1 MALSLARGVIVAIL
15 GLIAYGLYTHPPFES
30 VRRGEV
36 LARTDALDGSVSVYT
51 SGTVLV
57 LPGIHQ
63 VRRYSIRDQVYRPEE
78 SASATGPAP
87 FQSIEGL
94 SIGVDLAVRWTVD
107 RARLAQMSKEFPDD
121 ISADLVAPA
130 VQGIVYPT
138 FARYSVR
145 EIFSQR
151 RTQIRDELIAELK
164 PKFTAMGL
172 VLREVEMGKVDLP
185 PDYRAGMEKLLS
197 EELETEKIHY
207 TLQLKEAQVKQQQL
221 EAEADKVRRQTAA
234 EAAGQEQV
242 IAARAQEETM
252 KHILPFKQK
261 QIEQRQLEA
270 EADKVARIRTA
281 EGAAEAR
288 RIEAKGEA
296 DSRQKLADAEAYR
309 LDLVGKANA
318 GQMER
323 EGALVARYPLL
334 IQKTLADKLS
344 DKVQVIIAPLP
355 AAGKFIGS
363 SLIGDQ
369 SSPNSVD
376 DAAALAS
383 VSTAPRQEPPGDARA
398 RGIARHRGPG
408 PRRVARSAAHECYRT
423 HAAMAGRCA
432 RGSRRTGRIPEGL
445 RLSSRA
451 GRILAGGC
459 GPAGR
464 SLRERRF
471 RASRRAALPARKP
484 GIRGARH

>member
-1 MALSLARGVIVAIL
+1 MSGRLDALFEFLRRDLIAPLGRLCGLVVAALWRFRRRVAITAVLAVIVL
-15 GLIAYGLYTHPPFES
+15 GLCTHPPFDS

-36 LARTDALDGSVSVYT
+36 LARINALDGSVSVYT
-51 SGTVLV
+51 AGTALV

-63 VRRYSIRDQVYRPEE
+63 VRHYSIRDQVYRPTD
-78 SASATGPAP
+78 SASATGSAP

-94 SIGVDLAVRWTVD
+94 SIGVDLVVRWTVD

-121 ISADLVAPA
+121 IGADLVAPA

-151 RTQIRDELIAELK
+151 RTEIQGELIAELK
-164 PKFTAMGL
+164 PKFTSMGL
-172 VLREVEMGKVDLP
+172 VLRAVDIGKVDLP

-242 IAARAQEETM
+242 IAAHAQEETM
-252 KHILPFKQK
+252 THILPFKQK

-270 EADKVARIRTA
+270 EAEKVARIRTA

-309 LDLVGKANA
+309 VDLVGRASA

-323 EGALVARYPLL
+323 EGALVTRYPLL

-363 SLIGDQ
+363 SLLGDQ
-369 SSPNSVD
+369 SPVNPVE
-376 DAAALAS
+376 DAAAPVIS
-383 VSTAPRQEPPGDARA
+383 
-398 RGIARHRGPG
+398 H
-408 PRRVARSAAHECYRT
+408 VA
-423 HAAMAGRCA
+423 
-432 RGSRRTGRIPEGL
+432 GSR
-445 RLSSRA
+445 
-451 GRILAGGC
+451 
-459 GPAGR
+459 
-464 SLRERRF
+464 
-471 RASRRAALPARKP
+471 
-484 GIRGARH
+484 

>member
-1 MALSLARGVIVAIL
+1 MSSRLDALLEFLQRVILEPLGRLIAAAASAMRALSAAAYRRRWRL
-15 GLIAYGLYTHPPFES
+15 GIAVLIALVAYGLYTHPPFAA

-36 LARTDALDGSVSVYT
+36 LVRTDVLDGSVTVFT
-51 SGTVLV
+51 GGTVPV

-63 VRRYSIRDQVYRPEE
+63 VRCYSIRDQVYRPVE
-78 SASATGPAP
+78 SATATGPAP

-94 SIGVDLAVRWTVD
+94 SIGVDLTVRWTID

-121 ISADLVAPA
+121 LNEDLVAPA
-130 VQGIVYPT
+130 VQGVSFPL

-145 EIFSQR
+145 EIFSR
-151 RTQIRDELIAELK
+151 RRAEIQQELMTLLK

-172 VLREVEMGKVDLP
+172 KLRGVDMGKVDLP

-197 EELETEKIHY
+197 EELETEKVHY
-207 TLQLKEAQVKQQQL
+207 TLELKEADVKQRQL

-234 EAAGQEQV
+234 EAAGAEQV

-270 EADKVARIRTA
+270 EADKVSRIRTA

-344 DKVQVIIAPLP
+344 DKVQVIIAPMP
-355 AAGKFIGS
+355 AAGRFLGS
-363 SLIGDQ
+363 NLIGTQGLTGPDETANAEPSAQAQ
-369 SSPNSVD
+369 SS
-376 DAAALAS
+376 
-383 VSTAPRQEPPGDARA
+383 R
-398 RGIARHRGPG
+398 
-408 PRRVARSAAHECYRT
+408 
-423 HAAMAGRCA
+423 
-432 RGSRRTGRIPEGL
+432 
-445 RLSSRA
+445 
-451 GRILAGGC
+451 
-459 GPAGR
+459 
-464 SLRERRF
+464 
-471 RASRRAALPARKP
+471 
-484 GIRGARH
+484 

>member
-1 MALSLARGVIVAIL
+1 MSGRLDAFFEFVRRGIVEPLGRLAGLLVAALRSLAAGLLRFRWRVVIAAVLA
-15 GLIAYGLYTHPPFES
+15 LIVYGLCVHPPFDT
-30 VRRGEV
+30 VHRGEV
-36 LARTDALDGSVSVYT
+36 LARSDALDGSVSVYT
-51 SGTVLV
+51 AGTVLV

-63 VRRYSIRDQVYRPEE
+63 VRRYSIRDQVYRPAD

-87 FQSIEGL
+87 FQSVEGL
-94 SIGVDLAVRWTVD
+94 SIGVDLVVRWTVD
-107 RARLAQMSKEFPDD
+107 RARLTQTSKEFPDD

-130 VQGIVYPT
+130 VQGIIYPT

-151 RTQIRDELIAELK
+151 RTEIQQRLIAELQ

-172 VLREVEMGKVDLP
+172 VLRDVDIGKVDLP

-252 KHILPFKQK
+252 KHILPFKQR

-270 EADKVARIRTA
+270 EAEKVARIRTA

-288 RIEAKGEA
+288 RIEARGEA

-309 LDLVGKANA
+309 LDLVGKASA

-363 SLIGDQ
+363 SLLGDQ
-369 SSPNSVD
+369 SPVSAD
-376 DAAALAS
+376 DNAAA
-383 VSTAPRQEPPGDARA
+383 T
-398 RGIARHRGPG
+398 
-408 PRRVARSAAHECYRT
+408 T
-423 HAAMAGRCA
+423 
-432 RGSRRTGRIPEGL
+432 
-445 RLSSRA
+445 SRA
-451 GRILAGGC
+451 GATR
-459 GPAGR
+459 
-464 SLRERRF
+464 
-471 RASRRAALPARKP
+471 
-484 GIRGARH
+484 

>member
-1 MALSLARGVIVAIL
+1 MPNRVDALLEFLRRAIVEPLGRLMGAAAWGIRAGGVMAYRRRWRVGSAALLA
-15 GLIAYGLYTHPPFES
+15 LIAYGLYTHPPFAS
-30 VRRGEV
+30 VRRGELLV
-36 LARTDALDGSVSVYT
+36 RTDVLDGSVTVFT
-51 SGTVLV
+51 AGTVAV

-63 VRRYSIRDQVYRPEE
+63 VRCYSIRDQVYRPAE
-78 SASATGPAP
+78 SATATGPAP

-94 SIGVDLAVRWTVD
+94 SIGVDLTVRWTID

-121 ISADLVAPA
+121 LNDDLVAPA
-130 VQGIVYPT
+130 VQGVIYPL

-145 EIFSQR
+145 EIFSR
-151 RTQIRDELIAELK
+151 RRAEIQQELMSELK

-172 VLREVEMGKVDLP
+172 VLRGVDMGKVDLP
-185 PDYRAGMEKLLS
+185 QDYRAGMEKLLS
-197 EELETEKIHY
+197 EELETEKVRY
-207 TLQLKEAQVKQQQL
+207 TLELKEADVKQRQL

-234 EAAGQEQV
+234 EAAGAEQV

-270 EADKVARIRTA
+270 EADKVSRIRTA

-288 RIEAKGEA
+288 RIEARGEA

-355 AAGKFIGS
+355 AAGKFLGS
-363 SLIGDQ
+363 NLIGTQ
-369 SSPNSVD
+369 GLTGPEET
-376 DAAALAS
+376 AA
-383 VSTAPRQEPPGDARA
+383 EPGTQAQ
-398 RGIARHRGPG
+398 
-408 PRRVARSAAHECYRT
+408 
-423 HAAMAGRCA
+423 
-432 RGSRRTGRIPEGL
+432 GSR
-445 RLSSRA
+445 
-451 GRILAGGC
+451 
-459 GPAGR
+459 
-464 SLRERRF
+464 
-471 RASRRAALPARKP
+471 
-484 GIRGARH
+484 

>member
-1 MALSLARGVIVAIL
+1 MSGRLDALFEFVRR
-15 GLIAYGLYTHPPFES
+15 GLIEPLGRLGGLVVAALRSLTTGHWRFRWRVVIIAALVLIVCGLRTHPPFDS
-30 VRRGEV
+30 VRRGEDLV
-36 LARTDALDGSVSVYT
+36 RTDALDGSVSLYT
-51 SGTVLV
+51 AGTVLV

-63 VRRYSIRDQVYRPEE
+63 LRRYSIRDQVYRPTE
-78 SASATGPAP
+78 SSSATGPAP
-87 FQSIEGL
+87 FQSVEGL
-94 SIGVDLAVRWTVD
+94 PIGVDLAVRWTVD
-107 RARLAQMSKEFPDD
+107 RARLAQMSKDFPDD

-130 VQGIVYPT
+130 VRGIVYPT

-151 RTQIRDELIAELK
+151 RTEIQRELIVELK

-172 VLREVEMGKVDLP
+172 VLREVDMGKVDLP

-242 IAARAQEETM
+242 IAAHAQEETM

-270 EADKVARIRTA
+270 EAEKVARIRTA

-309 LDLVGKANA
+309 LDLVGKASA

-323 EGALVARYPLL
+323 EGALVTRYPLL

-344 DKVQVIIAPLP
+344 DKLQVIIAPLP

-363 SLIGDQ
+363 SLLGDQ
-369 SSPNSVD
+369 SSVNPVN
-376 DAAALAS
+376 DAAATLTS
-383 VSTAPRQEPPGDARA
+383 Q
-398 RGIARHRGPG
+398 
-408 PRRVARSAAHECYRT
+408 
-423 HAAMAGRCA
+423 AG
-432 RGSRRTGRIPEGL
+432 GSR
-445 RLSSRA
+445 
-451 GRILAGGC
+451 
-459 GPAGR
+459 
-464 SLRERRF
+464 
-471 RASRRAALPARKP
+471 
-484 GIRGARH
+484 

>member
-1 MALSLARGVIVAIL
+1 MSNRVDALLEFLRRAMVEPLGRLMSAAAWGIRACSVMAYRRRWRIGIVALLALLAL
-15 GLIAYGLYTHPPFES
+15 GLCKHPPFAS

-36 LARTDALDGSVSVYT
+36 LVRTDVLDGSVAVFT
-51 SGTVLV
+51 AGTAAV

-63 VRRYSIRDQVYRPEE
+63 VRCYSVRDQVYRPAE
-78 SASATGPAP
+78 SATATGPAP

-94 SIGVDLAVRWTVD
+94 SIGVDLTVRWTID
-107 RARLAQMSKEFPDD
+107 RARLAEMSREFPDD
-121 ISADLVAPA
+121 LNDDLVAPA
-130 VQGIVYPT
+130 VQGVIYPL

-145 EIFSQR
+145 EIFSR
-151 RTQIRDELIAELK
+151 RRAEIQQELMTELK

-172 VLREVEMGKVDLP
+172 VLRGVDMGKVDLP

-197 EELETEKIHY
+197 EELETEKVRY
-207 TLQLKEAQVKQQQL
+207 TLELKEADVKQRQL

-234 EAAGQEQV
+234 EAAGAEQV

-270 EADKVARIRTA
+270 EADKVSRIRTA

-355 AAGKFIGS
+355 AAGRFLGS
-363 SLIGDQ
+363 NLIGTQ
-369 SSPNSVD
+369 GLTGAEETAVD
-376 DAAALAS
+376 PGTAAQA
-383 VSTAPRQEPPGDARA
+383 AR
-398 RGIARHRGPG
+398 
-408 PRRVARSAAHECYRT
+408 
-423 HAAMAGRCA
+423 
-432 RGSRRTGRIPEGL
+432 
-445 RLSSRA
+445 
-451 GRILAGGC
+451 
-459 GPAGR
+459 
-464 SLRERRF
+464 
-471 RASRRAALPARKP
+471 
-484 GIRGARH
+484 

>member
-1 MALSLARGVIVAIL
+1 MSSRLDALLESLQRVIVEPL
-15 GLIAYGLYTHPPFES
+15 GRLIAAAAAGVRALGAAAYRRRWHVGIVALLALIAYGLYTHPPFAT

-36 LARTDALDGSVSVYT
+36 LVRTDVLDGSVTVFT
-51 SGTVLV
+51 GGTVPV

-63 VRRYSIRDQVYRPEE
+63 VRCYSIRDQVYRPAE
-78 SASATGPAP
+78 SATATGPAP

-94 SIGVDLAVRWTVD
+94 SIGVDLTVRWTID

-121 ISADLVAPA
+121 LNEDLVAPA
-130 VQGIVYPT
+130 VQGVIFPL

-145 EIFSQR
+145 EIFSR
-151 RTQIRDELIAELK
+151 RRSEIQQELMTELE

-172 VLREVEMGKVDLP
+172 VLRGVDMGKVDLP

-197 EELETEKIHY
+197 EELETEKVHY
-207 TLQLKEAQVKQQQL
+207 TLELKEADVKQRQL

-234 EAAGQEQV
+234 EAAGAEQV

-288 RIEAKGEA
+288 RIEARGEA

-318 GQMER
+318 GQMDR
-323 EGALVARYPLL
+323 EGAIVARYPLL

-344 DKVQVIIAPLP
+344 DKVQVIIAPMP
-355 AAGKFIGS
+355 AAGRFLGS
-363 SLIGDQ
+363 NLIGTQGLTGLDETAGAEPIAKTQ
-369 SSPNSVD
+369 SSP
-376 DAAALAS
+376 
-383 VSTAPRQEPPGDARA
+383 
-398 RGIARHRGPG
+398 
-408 PRRVARSAAHECYRT
+408 
-423 HAAMAGRCA
+423 
-432 RGSRRTGRIPEGL
+432 
-445 RLSSRA
+445 
-451 GRILAGGC
+451 
-459 GPAGR
+459 
-464 SLRERRF
+464 
-471 RASRRAALPARKP
+471 
-484 GIRGARH
+484 

>member
-1 MALSLARGVIVAIL
+1 MSGRLDAFFEFVRRGIIEPLGRLGAWLATALRSLAALLWRFRWRTLAIAAG
-15 GLIAYGLYTHPPFES
+15 GLIVYGLCTHPPYES

-51 SGTVLV
+51 TGTVLV

-63 VRRYSIRDQVYRPEE
+63 VRRYSIRDEVYRPID

-107 RARLAQMSKEFPDD
+107 RARLAQMSREFPDD

-151 RTQIRDELIAELK
+151 RTEIREELIAALK
-164 PKFTAMGL
+164 PKFAAMGL

-288 RIEAKGEA
+288 RIEARGEA

-309 LDLVGKANA
+309 LDLVGRANA

-363 SLIGDQ
+363 SLLGDP
-369 SSPNSVD
+369 STVSPVEEV
-376 DAAALAS
+376 AATLM
-383 VSTAPRQEPPGDARA
+383 PK
-398 RGIARHRGPG
+398 
-408 PRRVARSAAHECYRT
+408 
-423 HAAMAGRCA
+423 AGTLT
-432 RGSRRTGRIPEGL
+432 SK
-445 RLSSRA
+445 A
-451 GRILAGGC
+451 G
-459 GPAGR
+459 
-464 SLRERRF
+464 
-471 RASRRAALPARKP
+471 ASR
-484 GIRGARH
+484 

>member
-1 MALSLARGVIVAIL
+1 MSGRLDAFFEFVRR
-15 GLIAYGLYTHPPFES
+15 GLIEPLGRLGGLVIAALGFLATGLWRFRGRAVITAVLVLIVYGLCTHPPFES

-51 SGTVLV
+51 AGTVLV

-63 VRRYSIRDQVYRPEE
+63 VRRYSIRDQVYRPAE

-87 FQSIEGL
+87 FQSVEGL

-130 VQGIVYPT
+130 VQSIVYPT

-151 RTQIRDELIAELK
+151 RTEIQEKLIAELK

-172 VLREVEMGKVDLP
+172 VLREIDMGKVDLP

-261 QIEQRQLEA
+261 QIEQRKLEA

-288 RIEAKGEA
+288 RIEARGEA

-309 LDLVGKANA
+309 LDLVGKASA

-323 EGALVARYPLL
+323 EGALVSRYPLL

-363 SLIGDQ
+363 SLLGDQ
-369 SSPNSVD
+369 SPVNAVD
-376 DAAALAS
+376 DAAAKAIS
-383 VSTAPRQEPPGDARA
+383 QVGVSR
-398 RGIARHRGPG
+398 
-408 PRRVARSAAHECYRT
+408 
-423 HAAMAGRCA
+423 
-432 RGSRRTGRIPEGL
+432 
-445 RLSSRA
+445 
-451 GRILAGGC
+451 
-459 GPAGR
+459 
-464 SLRERRF
+464 
-471 RASRRAALPARKP
+471 
-484 GIRGARH
+484 

>member
-1 MALSLARGVIVAIL
+1 MSGRLDALFEWVIAALGSLSPGLRRFRWRVVISAVLIL
-15 GLIAYGLYTHPPFES
+15 ILYALCIHPPFVS

-36 LARTDALDGSVSVYT
+36 LARTDALDGSVSVYNG
-51 SGTVLV
+51 GTVLV

-63 VRRYSIRDQVYRPEE
+63 VRRYSIRDQVYRPTD

-87 FQSIEGL
+87 FQSLEGL

-151 RTQIRDELIAELK
+151 RTEIQRELIAELR
-164 PKFTAMGL
+164 PKFMAMGL
-172 VLREVEMGKVDLP
+172 VLRAVDMGKVDLP

-207 TLQLKEAQVKQQQL
+207 SLQLKEAQVKQQQV

-270 EADKVARIRTA
+270 EAEKVARIRTA

-288 RIEAKGEA
+288 RIEARGEA

-355 AAGKFIGS
+355 AAGKFLGS
-363 SLIGDQ
+363 NLIGDQ
-369 SSPNSVD
+369 SAVSPVA
-376 DAAALAS
+376 DAAAAVTS
-383 VSTAPRQEPPGDARA
+383 QG
-398 RGIARHRGPG
+398 
-408 PRRVARSAAHECYRT
+408 
-423 HAAMAGRCA
+423 
-432 RGSRRTGRIPEGL
+432 RGSP
-445 RLSSRA
+445 
-451 GRILAGGC
+451 
-459 GPAGR
+459 
-464 SLRERRF
+464 
-471 RASRRAALPARKP
+471 
-484 GIRGARH
+484 

>member
-1 MALSLARGVIVAIL
+1 MSNRVDALLEFLRRRRVGMAA
-15 GLIAYGLYTHPPFES
+15 LIALVALGLYTRPPFAT

-36 LARTDALDGSVSVYT
+36 LVRTDVLDGSVSVFT
-51 SGTVLV
+51 GGTVPV

-63 VRRYSIRDQVYRPEE
+63 VRCYSIRDQVYRPAE
-78 SASATGPAP
+78 SATATGAAP

-94 SIGVDLAVRWTVD
+94 SIGVDLTVRWSVD

-121 ISADLVAPA
+121 LNKDLVAPA
-130 VQGIVYPT
+130 VQGVIYPL

-145 EIFSQR
+145 EIFSR
-151 RTQIRDELIAELK
+151 RRAEIQQELMSELG

-172 VLREVEMGKVDLP
+172 KLRGIDMGKVDLP

-197 EELETEKIHY
+197 EELETEKVRY
-207 TLQLKEAQVKQQQL
+207 TLELKEADVKQRQL

-234 EAAGQEQV
+234 EAAGAEQV

-252 KHILPFKQK
+252 KHILPFKEK

-270 EADKVARIRTA
+270 QADKVARIRTA

-355 AAGKFIGS
+355 AAGRFLGS
-363 SLIGDQ
+363 NLIGTQ
-369 SSPNSVD
+369 GLTSPEE
-376 DAAALAS
+376 AAA
-383 VSTAPRQEPPGDARA
+383 EP
-398 RGIARHRGPG
+398 
-408 PRRVARSAAHECYRT
+408 SAQQ
-423 HAAMAGRCA
+423 
-432 RGSRRTGRIPEGL
+432 
-445 RLSSRA
+445 
-451 GRILAGGC
+451 
-459 GPAGR
+459 
-464 SLRERRF
+464 
-471 RASRRAALPARKP
+471 ASR
-484 GIRGARH
+484 

>member
-1 MALSLARGVIVAIL
+1 
-15 GLIAYGLYTHPPFES
+15 
-30 VRRGEV
+30 
-36 LARTDALDGSVSVYT
+36 
-51 SGTVLV
+51 
-57 LPGIHQ
+57 
-63 VRRYSIRDQVYRPEE
+63 
-78 SASATGPAP
+78 
-87 FQSIEGL
+87 
-94 SIGVDLAVRWTVD
+94 
-107 RARLAQMSKEFPDD
+107 MSKEFPDN
-121 ISADLVAPA
+121 ISAELVAPA

-151 RTQIRDELIAELK
+151 RTEIQQELFAQLK

-172 VLREVEMGKVDLP
+172 VLREVDIGKVDLP
-185 PDYRAGMEKLLS
+185 PDYRAGLEKLLA

-270 EADKVARIRTA
+270 EAEKVSRIRTA

-288 RIEAKGEA
+288 RIEARGEA

-323 EGALVARYPLL
+323 EGALVQRYPLL

-363 SLIGDQ
+363 SLLGDQ
-369 SSPNSVD
+369 SVANPVEN
-376 DAAALAS
+376 AAAAVTS
-383 VSTAPRQEPPGDARA
+383 QVGVSR
-398 RGIARHRGPG
+398 
-408 PRRVARSAAHECYRT
+408 
-423 HAAMAGRCA
+423 
-432 RGSRRTGRIPEGL
+432 
-445 RLSSRA
+445 
-451 GRILAGGC
+451 
-459 GPAGR
+459 
-464 SLRERRF
+464 
-471 RASRRAALPARKP
+471 
-484 GIRGARH
+484 

>member
-1 MALSLARGVIVAIL
+1 MSGRLDALFEFVRRGLVEPVGRLGGLLVAALRALITGLRHFRWRVVITAVGVL
-15 GLIAYGLYTHPPFES
+15 VVYGLCTHPPFDS
-30 VRRGEV
+30 VHRGEV

-51 SGTVLV
+51 AGTVLV

-63 VRRYSIRDQVYRPEE
+63 VRHYSIRDQVYRPTE
-78 SASATGPAP
+78 STSATGPAP
-87 FQSIEGL
+87 FQSVEGL

-107 RARLAQMSKEFPDD
+107 LARLSQMTKEFPDD

-151 RTQIRDELIAELK
+151 RTEIKQELLAQLK

-172 VLREVEMGKVDLP
+172 VLREVDIGKVDLP

-221 EAEADKVRRQTAA
+221 EAEADKMRRQTAA

-288 RIEAKGEA
+288 RIEARGEA
-296 DSRQKLADAEAYR
+296 DSRQRLADAEAYR

-323 EGALVARYPLL
+323 EGVLVTRYPLL

-363 SLIGDQ
+363 SLLGDQ
-369 SSPNSVD
+369 SPVNPVD
-376 DAAALAS
+376 NAAAS
-383 VSTAPRQEPPGDARA
+383 VTSHSG
-398 RGIARHRGPG
+398 
-408 PRRVARSAAHECYRT
+408 
-423 HAAMAGRCA
+423 
-432 RGSRRTGRIPEGL
+432 GSP
-445 RLSSRA
+445 
-451 GRILAGGC
+451 
-459 GPAGR
+459 
-464 SLRERRF
+464 
-471 RASRRAALPARKP
+471 
-484 GIRGARH
+484 

>member
-1 MALSLARGVIVAIL
+1 
-15 GLIAYGLYTHPPFES
+15 
-30 VRRGEV
+30 
-36 LARTDALDGSVSVYT
+36 
-51 SGTVLV
+51 
-57 LPGIHQ
+57 
-63 VRRYSIRDQVYRPEE
+63 
-78 SASATGPAP
+78 
-87 FQSIEGL
+87 
-94 SIGVDLAVRWTVD
+94 
-107 RARLAQMSKEFPDD
+107 
-121 ISADLVAPA
+121 
-130 VQGIVYPT
+130 
-138 FARYSVR
+138 
-145 EIFSQR
+145 
-151 RTQIRDELIAELK
+151 
-164 PKFTAMGL
+164 MGL
-172 VLREVEMGKVDLP
+172 VLRDVDMGKVDLP
-185 PDYRAGMEKLLS
+185 PDYREGMEKLLS

-288 RIEAKGEA
+288 RIEARGEA

-363 SLIGDQ
+363 SLLGDQ
-369 SSPNSVD
+369 SSNPVD
-376 DAAALAS
+376 NAAI
-383 VSTAPRQEPPGDARA
+383 TA
-398 RGIARHRGPG
+398 
-408 PRRVARSAAHECYRT
+408 VAQ
-423 HAAMAGRCA
+423 
-432 RGSRRTGRIPEGL
+432 TGRSP
-445 RLSSRA
+445 
-451 GRILAGGC
+451 
-459 GPAGR
+459 
-464 SLRERRF
+464 
-471 RASRRAALPARKP
+471 
-484 GIRGARH
+484 

>member
-1 MALSLARGVIVAIL
+1 MSGRLDAFFEFVRR
-15 GLIAYGLYTHPPFES
+15 GLIEPLGRLGGSAAAALRLLAAGLRRFRWRVAATVALVLMVCGLCKHPPFDS

-51 SGTVLV
+51 AGTILV
-57 LPGIHQ
+57 LPGIQQ
-63 VRRYSIRDQVYRPEE
+63 VRRYSIRDQVYRPTE
-78 SASATGPAP
+78 SASATGAAP

-94 SIGVDLAVRWTVD
+94 SIGVDLAVRWSVD
-107 RARLAQMSKEFPDD
+107 LARLAQMSKEFPDD

-130 VQGIVYPT
+130 VHGIAYPT

-145 EIFSQR
+145 DIFSQR
-151 RTQIRDELIAELK
+151 RTAIQQELVAALT
-164 PKFTAMGL
+164 PKFAAMGL
-172 VLREVEMGKVDLP
+172 VLREVDIGKIDLP
-185 PDYRAGMEKLLS
+185 PDYRAGLEKLLS
-197 EELETEKIHY
+197 EELETEKIHD

-270 EADKVARIRTA
+270 EAEKVARIRTA

-323 EGALVARYPLL
+323 EGALIAHYPLL

-344 DKVQVIIAPLP
+344 DKVQVIIAPTP
-355 AAGKFIGS
+355 EAGRFIDSNLIGAGSANSADVAGGEKSQPGS
-363 SLIGDQ
+363 S
-369 SSPNSVD
+369 
-376 DAAALAS
+376 
-383 VSTAPRQEPPGDARA
+383 R
-398 RGIARHRGPG
+398 
-408 PRRVARSAAHECYRT
+408 
-423 HAAMAGRCA
+423 
-432 RGSRRTGRIPEGL
+432 
-445 RLSSRA
+445 
-451 GRILAGGC
+451 
-459 GPAGR
+459 
-464 SLRERRF
+464 
-471 RASRRAALPARKP
+471 
-484 GIRGARH
+484 

>member
-1 MALSLARGVIVAIL
+1 MSGRLDAFFEFVRRGFAEPLDRLGRLLAAAIRSLATALWRFRWRVAAAAIL
-15 GLIAYGLYTHPPFES
+15 VLLVYGLWVHPPFES

-36 LARTDALDGSVSVYT
+36 LTRIDALNGSVSVF
-51 SGTVLV
+51 SAGTVLV
-57 LPGIHQ
+57 VPGMHQ
-63 VRRYSIRDQVYRPEE
+63 VRRYSIRDQVYRPSD
-78 SASATGPAP
+78 SASATGSAP

-107 RARLAQMSKEFPDD
+107 VARLSQMTKEFPDD
-121 ISADLVAPA
+121 ITADLVAPA
-130 VQGIVYPT
+130 VQGIVYPA

-151 RTQIRDELIAELK
+151 RAEIKQALIAELK

-172 VLREVEMGKVDLP
+172 VLREVDIGRVDLP

-281 EGAAEAR
+281 EGSAEAR
-288 RIEAKGEA
+288 RIEARGEA

-355 AAGKFIGS
+355 QAGKFIGS
-363 SLIGDQ
+363 SLLGD
-369 SSPNSVD
+369 SSLADRVD
-376 DAAALAS
+376 NAPGGATTQAG
-383 VSTAPRQEPPGDARA
+383 VSR
-398 RGIARHRGPG
+398 
-408 PRRVARSAAHECYRT
+408 
-423 HAAMAGRCA
+423 
-432 RGSRRTGRIPEGL
+432 
-445 RLSSRA
+445 
-451 GRILAGGC
+451 
-459 GPAGR
+459 
-464 SLRERRF
+464 
-471 RASRRAALPARKP
+471 
-484 GIRGARH
+484 

>member
-1 MALSLARGVIVAIL
+1 MSARLDAFFEFVRRGVSEPLSRLGGSMAAVLRSLAAGLWLVRWRASMSFLLILAI
-15 GLIAYGLYTHPPFES
+15 YGLSTHPPFKS

-36 LARTDALDGSVSVYT
+36 LVRSDAFDGSVSVYT
-51 SGTVLV
+51 AGTLLV

-63 VRRYSIRDQVYRPEE
+63 VRCYSIRDQVYRPIE

-87 FQSIEGL
+87 FQSVEGL
-94 SIGVDLAVRWTVD
+94 SIGVDIAVRWTVD

-121 ISADLVAPA
+121 INTDLVAPA

-138 FARYSVR
+138 LARYSVR
-145 EIFSQR
+145 EIYSQR
-151 RTQIRDELIAELK
+151 RQEIRQDLIAELK

-172 VLREVEMGKVDLP
+172 VLREVDIGKVDLP
-185 PDYRAGMEKLLS
+185 PDYRAGMDRLLS

-207 TLQLKEAQVKQQQL
+207 TLQLKEAQVRQQQL
-221 EAEADKVRRQTAA
+221 ESDADKVRRQTAA

-270 EADKVARIRTA
+270 EAEKVSRIRTA

-296 DSRQKLADAEAYR
+296 DSREKLADAEAYR
-309 LDLVGKANA
+309 LDLVGKASA

-323 EGALVARYPLL
+323 EGALVSRYPLL

-363 SLIGDQ
+363 SLLGDQ
-369 SSPNSVD
+369 SPVNAVD
-376 DAAALAS
+376 DAAATT
-383 VSTAPRQEPPGDARA
+383 VARA
-398 RGIARHRGPG
+398 G
-408 PRRVARSAAHECYRT
+408 
-423 HAAMAGRCA
+423 
-432 RGSRRTGRIPEGL
+432 GSR
-445 RLSSRA
+445 
-451 GRILAGGC
+451 
-459 GPAGR
+459 
-464 SLRERRF
+464 
-471 RASRRAALPARKP
+471 
-484 GIRGARH
+484 